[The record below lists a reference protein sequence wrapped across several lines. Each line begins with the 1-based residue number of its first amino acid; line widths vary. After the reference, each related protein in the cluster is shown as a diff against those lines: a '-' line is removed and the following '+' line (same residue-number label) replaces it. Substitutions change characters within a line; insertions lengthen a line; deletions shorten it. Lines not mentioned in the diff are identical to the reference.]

1 MEDIRY
7 RQRFDHYKKALGLLQ
22 EALEI
27 HEPSVVE
34 RAGAIQFFEATFEL
48 AWKLLKDYLSYQ
60 GYAIRSPREAIK
72 TAYASELIGDG
83 DMWLEALV
91 DRNLTTHTYDE
102 VQALDIFYRIRDRYV
117 ILLTDLRRTFEEEI
131 CTD

>member
-1 MEDIRY
+1 LIRN
-7 RQRFDHYKKALGLLQ
+7 
-22 EALEI
+22 
-27 HEPSVVE
+27 
-34 RAGAIQFFEATFEL
+34 
-48 AWKLLKDYLSYQ
+48 
-60 GYAIRSPREAIK
+60 
-72 TAYASELIGDG
+72 G

-102 VQALDIFYRIRDRYV
+102 VQALDIFYRIRDRYM